1 MRRLKGGLLL
11 KQGKSR
17 RRPQREDDDA
27 DQCEVQTLH
36 ADPLPPSRVR
46 ESKSLLSHAYEAS
59 KHSASS
65 KRVNNKP
72 SEGSSCARSGAHKT
86 RQQARC

>member
-1 MRRLKGGLLL
+1 MRRLERGLLL

-17 RRPQREDDDA
+17 RRPQREDNDA
-27 DQCEVQTLH
+27 GQCEVQTLH
-36 ADPLPPSRVR
+36 ADPLPLSRVR

-72 SEGSSCARSGAHKT
+72 SEGSSWALSGAHNT